1 MRSSACAATVA
12 PSPSASR
19 RSFVVAECVCNAVD
33 RITSIGG
40 TYRLHNHPSA
50 EFINAAFGYGL
61 RLDGVLGAGSI
72 VVFDFDAN
80 NSAVYLRY
88 DKAAGAGRSP
98 RPRGPAR
105 LSARAGTVRIYGT
118 AIGGALSGD
127 VATCNAGGCSIVN
140 PE

>member
-1 MRSSACAATVA
+1 MRSTACAATVA
-12 PSPSASR
+12 PSAPASR
-19 RSFVVAECVCNAVD
+19 RNFVVAECVCNAVD

-88 DKAAGAGRSP
+88 DKAAGGGRAL
-98 RPRGPAR
+98 PAR
-105 LSARAGTVRIYGT
+105 PGTSEHSCAGTVRIYGT